1 MRNMFSKLFGSKI
14 NKVETGSTSIPPIN
28 EESLLTDTHIARELF
43 VEDEHPS
50 ASESKKRINQTVVN
64 AFLQTD
70 HYSYGVEEGYK
81 QHSAEFMRKQVNAMA
96 STFRRLLYEESE
108 EHRRKITEL
117 KMNLAQIGEQF
128 PEIKQQLLLRIE
140 EHQSKIDFYLIE
152 GQNSIE
158 LDGLIGSPVKA
169 YEAGYEVGLKQYLDE
184 KGFLNSFT
192 L

>member
-1 MRNMFSKLFGSKI
+1 MKNMFSKFFRSKY
-14 NKVETGSTSIPPIN
+14 NKVEKELTGFPTKYD
-28 EESLLTDTHIARELF
+28 ESLMVDKPVDRDLF

-50 ASESKKRINQTVVN
+50 SLTSEKSARQSVVN
-64 AFLQTD
+64 TFLQAD
-70 HYSYGVEEGYK
+70 HYTFGVEEGYK

-96 STFRRLLYEESE
+96 STFIRLLQEESD
-108 EHRRKITEL
+108 EHRHNITEL

-140 EHQSKIDFYLIE
+140 EHQAQIDFYRIQLL
-152 GQNSIE
+152 NSVE
-158 LDGLIGSPVKA
+158 LEGLIGSPVKT

>member
-1 MRNMFSKLFGSKI
+1 MRNMFSKFFGSKMK
-14 NKVETGSTSIPPIN
+14 KVVN
-28 EESLLTDTHIARELF
+28 ESVFVPVSNDESSLADKPIARDLF
-43 VEDEHPS
+43 VNDEGPS
-50 ASESKKRINQTVVN
+50 SSRSEKAERQSVVS

-70 HYSYGVEEGYK
+70 HYTFGVEEGYN

-108 EHRRKITEL
+108 DHRSKISEL

-158 LDGLIGSPVKA
+158 LDGLISSPVKA
-169 YEAGYEVGLKQYLDE
+169 YEAGYEAGLKQYLDE

>member
-1 MRNMFSKLFGSKI
+1 MFSKFFGSKM
-14 NKVETGSTSIPPIN
+14 KKAEN
-28 EESLLTDTHIARELF
+28 ESAFVHVSNDESSLADKPIARDLF
-43 VEDEHPS
+43 VDDEGPS
-50 ASESKKRINQTVVN
+50 SNHSEKAARQSVVN
-64 AFLQTD
+64 AFLQMD
-70 HYSYGVEEGYK
+70 HYTFGVEEGYN

-108 EHRRKITEL
+108 EHRSKITEL

-158 LDGLIGSPVKA
+158 LEGLIGSPVKA
-169 YEAGYEVGLKQYLDE
+169 YEAGYEAGLKQYLDE

>member
-1 MRNMFSKLFGSKI
+1 MRNMFSKFFGSKMK
-14 NKVETGSTSIPPIN
+14 KVENESAFVPIIN
-28 EESLLTDTHIARELF
+28 DESLIADKPIARDLF
-43 VEDEHPS
+43 VDDEGPS
-50 ASESKKRINQTVVN
+50 SNHSEKAARQSVVST
-64 AFLQTD
+64 FLQTD
-70 HYSYGVEEGYK
+70 HYTFGLEEGYN

-108 EHRRKITEL
+108 EHRSKITEL

-128 PEIKQQLLLRIE
+128 SEIKQQLLLRIE
-140 EHQSKIDFYLIE
+140 EHQSKIDFYIIE
-152 GQNSIE
+152 AQNSIE
-158 LDGLIGSPVKA
+158 LEGLIGSPVKA